1 MREEALLAIEESLT
15 PAVVMATCQVDDV
28 TLSEGQVIG
37 LRRLVAVQ
45 RHHFLQVIWRGVG
58 VVVHWWREGG
68 HDVIKATLIVQER
81 RGRDWDL
88 QVVYFL
94 DGWRWRGRGWQF
106 TGRRREAVITRGR
119 RGRGE
124 EVLLHHCLETE
135 GRGQWWNTVIGWR
148 S

>member
-88 QVVYFL
+88 QV
-94 DGWRWRGRGWQF
+94 
-106 TGRRREAVITRGR
+106 
-119 RGRGE
+119 
-124 EVLLHHCLETE
+124 
-135 GRGQWWNTVIGWR
+135 
-148 S
+148 